1 MLTQDNQSK
10 NQPQALSNNSANTN
24 DNAEV
29 ISQPEEISLENL
41 LEEVPANSQD
51 QKPKKWGWRS
61 LSLRSK
67 STILAIMIGS
77 FPVLLV
83 GIAGYLIADNTVT
96 TQVRTSH
103 TQASNSTA
111 DKISRFMFERYGD
124 AQVLAN
130 LPIFTDPKVRKIYS
144 TAERSEI
151 LTKYA
156 ENYGVYDSI
165 AVFDLQGNTL
175 VQMRDGKPISNYSD
189 RPYFQEAIKTG
200 KAVLNPPAVSKS
212 SGKVSIEIAAP
223 IRDTETN
230 QIIGALRT
238 RIPVKVIEDLV
249 SAADKES
256 GYKIIDAKGII
267 FVSRDKDV
275 VGKPLREAFEGIDSL
290 IANNKADSKTSVK
303 ATNGSFKLVGYAPTT
318 ELTGMPSLNWKFI
331 LTVDEDDAFQAVS
344 ELSLVFLLGGLISA
358 VVIGVIA
365 AWLANRAVKPIQNAA
380 GVVAKIGKG
389 DLDTRLEVSS
399 EDELGILCSN
409 INRMTEQLKYLSEV
423 QQQEAGRLENARQ
436 EARAEAD
443 ERAEQQKQEKEF
455 LQRRALEL
463 LIEVDPVSR
472 GDLTIRAN
480 VTADEVGTIADS
492 YNAIIRNLRKLVL
505 DVQGASQ
512 SVTQTATSNEMA
524 VRSVSNEAQK
534 QSESINSALQEIQ
547 VMAKSSRGVETRAKQ
562 AEQGMQMAVAVLQEG
577 DEAMNRTVEGI
588 SEIRETVSETA
599 KKVKRLGETSQKISR
614 IVNLIGNFAAQ
625 TNLLAL
631 NAAIEAARAG
641 EEGRGFSV
649 VAEEVR
655 DLAEQ
660 SATSTAEIEQLV
672 EEIQTQTNEVVA
684 AMETGTEQ
692 VVTGTKLVQNAREK
706 LTQIAMVSKQVNTIV
721 REIAIAADNQTK
733 TSDRMGQTM
742 QEVSAIAKDTSKQ
755 SEDVAQS
762 FSELLQ
768 VAQDLQVSV
777 SQFKV
782 A

>member
-1 MLTQDNQSK
+1 
-10 NQPQALSNNSANTN
+10 
-24 DNAEV
+24 
-29 ISQPEEISLENL
+29 
-41 LEEVPANSQD
+41 
-51 QKPKKWGWRS
+51 
-61 LSLRSK
+61 
-67 STILAIMIGS
+67 
-77 FPVLLV
+77 
-83 GIAGYLIADNTVT
+83 
-96 TQVRTSH
+96 
-103 TQASNSTA
+103 
-111 DKISRFMFERYGD
+111 MFERYGD

-223 IRDTETN
+223 IRDAETN

-331 LTVDEDDAFQAVS
+331 LTVDEDEAFQAVS